1 MAEEYWIGWLIDNLG
16 HRNEEIFA
24 HLEQAIHNRNIPKW
38 GHRDRDDTVSVST
51 DNVNMWWRRDSKQ
64 LTVTS
69 EVDGTAVAKIIS
81 QDYGTSLWVAVMLER
96 NTDTGI
102 DNWAKAMS
110 GTAFNMTIRR
120 VINEA
125 IIEVAGDNTI
135 TDVPD
140 PRTSNG

>member
-1 MAEEYWIGWLIDNLG
+1 MP
-16 HRNEEIFA
+16 RF
-24 HLEQAIHNRNIPKW
+24 
-38 GHRDRDDTVSVST
+38 GHRDREDTVGVVT
-51 DNVNMWWRRDSKQ
+51 DNVNMWWRGDCKR

-69 EVDGTAVAKIIS
+69 EVDGTVVAKVIS
-81 QDYGTSLWVAVMLER
+81 QDYGTSLWVAVLLER
-96 NTDTGI
+96 HTDTGI
-102 DNWAKAMS
+102 DNWAKAMA